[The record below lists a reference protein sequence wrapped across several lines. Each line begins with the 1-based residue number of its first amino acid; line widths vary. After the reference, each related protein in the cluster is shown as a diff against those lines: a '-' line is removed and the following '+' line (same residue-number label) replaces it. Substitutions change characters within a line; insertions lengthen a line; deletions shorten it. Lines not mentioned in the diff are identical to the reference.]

1 MTNRDKISALSNRE
15 LADLWNNIKRDAC
28 AGNNC
33 AFNDCPDCG
42 GDCLKGFEAWLGL
55 ECEAEENPPAD
66 NEPQETIPTEV
77 RVDLRKVAKEIVG
90 ECKKHYPNDCEDCRY
105 GDSIG
110 LCCFKQEP
118 PIWDFGVANE
128 ATPPD
133 MVNKPAHY
141 VKENMECIDFI
152 RAIVSDLTPY
162 EAYCLGNVVKYLWRF
177 KDKNGVIDLDK
188 AVRYI
193 EFLKEAQGNEVET

>member
-1 MTNRDKISALSNRE
+1 MLVTILPSKRKRRQEHITATLVGVVKERAILPVALYGNMVVSTRSDFMFDKNV
-15 LADLWNNIKRDAC
+15 W
-28 AGNNC
+28 
-33 AFNDCPDCG
+33 
-42 GDCLKGFEAWLGL
+42 EA
-55 ECEAEENPPAD
+55 
-66 NEPQETIPTEV
+66 IPTEV

-118 PIWDFGVANE
+118 PTWDFGTTNE

-141 VKENMECIDFI
+141 VKGGMECIDFI

-177 KDKNGVIDLDK
+177 KDKNGVVDLDK

-193 EFLKEAQGNEVET
+193 EFLKEAQGNEVEA

>member
-1 MTNRDKISALSNRE
+1 MKNIETIDMANKTE
-15 LADLWNNIKRDAC
+15 LAKILARRKWCEGCALTSCGTKGCADYIKTWMD
-28 AGNNC
+28 
-33 AFNDCPDCG
+33 
-42 GDCLKGFEAWLGL
+42 K
-55 ECEAEENPPAD
+55 ECEGEENPPAD
-66 NEPQETIPTEV
+66 NEPQEAIPTEV
-77 RVDLRKVAKEIVG
+77 RVDLRKVAKEIVS
-90 ECKKHYPNDCEDCRY
+90 ECKEHYPNDCEDCRY

-118 PIWDFGVANE
+118 PTWDFGTANE
-128 ATPPD
+128 VTPPD

-141 VKENMECIDFI
+141 VKGGMECIDFI

>member
-1 MTNRDKISALSNRE
+1 MTNGDRFKKEIAKKSNDE
-15 LADLWNNIKRDAC
+15 LADILMGSVCEYCIHDGKNCGKKPCKAGIKSW
-28 AGNNC
+28 
-33 AFNDCPDCG
+33 FNTPC
-42 GDCLKGFEAWLGL
+42 
-55 ECEAEENPPAD
+55 EENPPAD
-66 NEPQETIPTEV
+66 EPQEAIPTEV

-90 ECKKHYPNDCEDCRY
+90 ECKEHYPNGCEDCRY

-118 PIWDFGVANE
+118 PTWDLGAADE

-141 VKENMECIDFI
+141 VKGNMECIDFI
-152 RAIVSDLTPY
+152 QAIVSDLTPY

-193 EFLKEAQGNEVET
+193 EFLKEAQGNEVEA

>member
-1 MTNRDKISALSNRE
+1 MTNRKRFDNLSNAE
-15 LADLWNNIKRDAC
+15 LAKILVKGEWCDGC
-28 AGNNC
+28 E
-33 AFNDCPDCG
+33 G
-42 GDCLKGFEAWLGL
+42 GALKICSTEECVELVRMWLEGKSKD
-55 ECEAEENPPAD
+55 NPPAD
-66 NEPQETIPTEV
+66 NESQETIPLEV
-77 RVDLRKVAKEIVG
+77 SVNLRKVAKEIVS
-90 ECKKHYPNDCEDCRY
+90 ECKEHYPNDCEDCRY

-118 PIWDFGVANE
+118 PIWDFGAANE

-133 MVNKPAHY
+133 MVRKPAHY
-141 VKENMECIDFI
+141 VKGNMECIDFI

>member
-1 MTNRDKISALSNRE
+1 MTNRDKFNKEIITKSNDE
-15 LADLWNNIKRDAC
+15 LANILSDSPCCYCYYNGDC
-28 AGNNC
+28 AGVTC
-33 AFNDCPDCG
+33 AIGVN
-42 GDCLKGFEAWLGL
+42 AWL
-55 ECEAEENPPAD
+55 EAPCKDEENPPAD
-66 NEPQETIPTEV
+66 EPQEAIPTEV

-90 ECKKHYPNDCEDCRY
+90 ECKKHYPNGCEDCRY

-118 PIWDFGVANE
+118 PIWDFGTANE
-128 ATPPD
+128 TTPPD

-141 VKENMECIDFI
+141 VKGNMECIDFI

-193 EFLKEAQGNEVET
+193 EFLKEAQRNDSQ

>member
-1 MTNRDKISALSNRE
+1 MS
-15 LADLWNNIKRDAC
+15 
-28 AGNNC
+28 
-33 AFNDCPDCG
+33 
-42 GDCLKGFEAWLGL
+42 
-55 ECEAEENPPAD
+55 
-66 NEPQETIPTEV
+66 
-77 RVDLRKVAKEIVG
+77 VDLRKIAEGIVG
-90 ECKKHYPNDCEDCRY
+90 ECKEHYPNDCEDCRY

-118 PIWDFGVANE
+118 PIWDLGVADE
-128 ATPPD
+128 TTPPD

-141 VKENMECIDFI
+141 VKGNMECIDFI

-193 EFLKEAQGNEVET
+193 EFLKEAQGNEVEA

>member
-1 MTNRDKISALSNRE
+1 MKNIETIDMANKTE
-15 LADLWNNIKRDAC
+15 LAKILARRKWCEGCALTSCGTKGCADYIKTWMD
-28 AGNNC
+28 
-33 AFNDCPDCG
+33 
-42 GDCLKGFEAWLGL
+42 K
-55 ECEAEENPPAD
+55 ECEGEENPPAD
-66 NEPQETIPTEV
+66 NEPQEAIPTEV

-90 ECKKHYPNDCEDCRY
+90 ECKKHYPNGCEDCRY

-118 PIWDFGVANE
+118 PIWDFGTANE

-141 VKENMECIDFI
+141 VKGNMECIDFI
-152 RAIVSDLTPY
+152 KAIVSDLTPY

-193 EFLKEAQGNEVET
+193 EFLKEAQGDEVEA

>member
-1 MTNRDKISALSNRE
+1 MTNRDKLDGIARE
-15 LADLWNNIKRDAC
+15 IIK
-28 AGNNC
+28 
-33 AFNDCPDCG
+33 
-42 GDCLKGFEAWLGL
+42 
-55 ECEAEENPPAD
+55 
-66 NEPQETIPTEV
+66 
-77 RVDLRKVAKEIVG
+77 
-90 ECKKHYPNDCEDCRY
+90 ECKEYYPNDCEDCRY

-118 PIWDFGVANE
+118 PTWDFGTANE

-141 VKENMECIDFI
+141 VKGDMECIDFI
-152 RAIVSDLTPY
+152 QAIVSDLTPY

-193 EFLKEAQGNEVET
+193 EFLKEAQGNEVEA

>member
-1 MTNRDKISALSNRE
+1 MK
-15 LADLWNNIKRDAC
+15 NIETID
-28 AGNNC
+28 G
-33 AFNDCPDCG
+33 
-42 GDCLKGFEAWLGL
+42 
-55 ECEAEENPPAD
+55 EENPPAD
-66 NEPQETIPTEV
+66 EPQEAIPTEV
-77 RVDLRKVAKEIVG
+77 RVDLRKVAKEIVS

-118 PIWDFGVANE
+118 PTWDFGTANE

-141 VKENMECIDFI
+141 VKGGMECIDFI

-193 EFLKEAQGNEVET
+193 EFLKEAQGNEVEA